1 MAHIIWPISY
11 GPYVKW
17 AISDVFKKNIHEP
30 CDMYYL
36 SGPFWMKSFKMD
48 PFYINLGPFY
58 INLGQNMTSY
68 NGKA

>member
-1 MAHIIWPISY
+1 MAHMLN
-11 GPYVKW
+11 GPYPMGL
-17 AISDVFKKNIHEP
+17 KKNIHET